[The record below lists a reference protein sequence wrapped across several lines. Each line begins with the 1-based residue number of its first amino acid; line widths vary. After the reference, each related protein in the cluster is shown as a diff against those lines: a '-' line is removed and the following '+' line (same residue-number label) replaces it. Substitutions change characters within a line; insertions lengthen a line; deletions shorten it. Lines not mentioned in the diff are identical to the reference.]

1 MKRPRGTGS
10 IFQFKG
16 CGNWYLKYY
25 RNGMPVR
32 ESSGTD
38 KKRKAEKMLRQRIG
52 EIATGTY
59 VEAVDRKISIDEL
72 YSALLDDYKNNELAS
87 YEGALQRWQR
97 PAKEGEPMPGPGR
110 LKQNFGGWRAL
121 AVTTDMLNKYVAACR
136 DLGLSNATINRD
148 IAALRRAFK
157 LALRAGKIQKCP
169 NFPHLKESAPR
180 SGFVEE
186 SQYNKLAQNAV
197 NFGHGHCWRLHT
209 LRIPQK

>member
-72 YSALLDDYKNNELAS
+72 YSALIDDYKNNELAS

-97 PAKEGEPMPGPGR
+97 PAKEGEPMPGPGQ
-110 LKQNFGGWRAL
+110 LKQNFGGLRAL
-121 AVTTDMLNKYVAACR
+121 AVTTDMLNKYVPLPRPRPIEC
-136 DLGLSNATINRD
+136 DN
-148 IAALRRAFK
+148 
-157 LALRAGKIQKCP
+157 Q
-169 NFPHLKESAPR
+169 PR
-180 SGFVEE
+180 SSRCEE
-186 SQYNKLAQNAV
+186 RSNSHSRPARSKRVQTSL
-197 NFGHGHCWRLHT
+197 T
-209 LRIPQK
+209 